1 MKFSVQNLIK
11 LGNVDSVYTIFGWV
25 RSKRGNKQ
33 ITFLAVNDGSC
44 FENIQ
49 VVSELEKDLKNINTG
64 SSVRITGKLKESKG
78 SGQKYELI
86 AWFSC
91 GVYN

>member
-1 MKFSVQNLIK
+1 MKFSVQNLIN
-11 LGNVDSVYTIFGWV
+11 LGKIDSTYTIFGWI

-49 VVSELEKDLKNINTG
+49 VVSELEKDLTKLLNFNINKEILDG
-64 SSVRITGKLKESKG
+64 VDPIRIKNKIMKCFKILKH
-78 SGQKYELI
+78 
-86 AWFSC
+86 
-91 GVYN
+91 